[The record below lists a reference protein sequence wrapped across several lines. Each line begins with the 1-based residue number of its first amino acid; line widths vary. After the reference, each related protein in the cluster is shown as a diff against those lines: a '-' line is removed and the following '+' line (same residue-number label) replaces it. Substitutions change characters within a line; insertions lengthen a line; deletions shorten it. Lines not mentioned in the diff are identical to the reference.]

1 MRIRLSRLAAL
12 IERSVPGIPSPRRDL
27 EQYTTPGELAARAA
41 LILGLRLGERA
52 GDAVIADLGAGTCRL
67 GVAAALLRLGR
78 VIAVEADPRLAPL
91 CLEAADRAG
100 VGGLVEPVIGFIRRG
115 RGPLAGADA
124 VITNPPFGVWRR
136 GADAEIVEYALQLGA
151 SPVVA
156 ILKHGNTPFFTGLA
170 SRYGYRV
177 EPVLSYEFP
186 IPMTMRHHR
195 SRIRRVSVEVLV
207 FEREE

>member
-1 MRIRLSRLAAL
+1 MRVRLSRLAAL
-12 IERSVPGIPSPRRDL
+12 LERSVPSIPSPRREL

-52 GDAVIADLGAGTCRL
+52 GEALIADLGAGTCRL
-67 GVAAALLRLGR
+67 GIAAALLGLGR
-78 VIAVEADPRLAPL
+78 VVAVEADARLTPL
-91 CLEAADRAG
+91 CLDAADRLG
-100 VGGLVEPVIGFIRRG
+100 VGSLVEPVVGVIRR
-115 RGPLAGADA
+115 RSGPLARADA

-136 GADAEIVEYALQLGA
+136 GADSEIVEYALGLRA

-156 ILKHGNTPFFTGLA
+156 ILKHGNTPFYMRLA
-170 SRYGYRV
+170 SQHGYRV
-177 EPVLSYEFP
+177 EPVLGYEFP

-195 SRIRRVSVEVLV
+195 SRIRRVRVEVLV